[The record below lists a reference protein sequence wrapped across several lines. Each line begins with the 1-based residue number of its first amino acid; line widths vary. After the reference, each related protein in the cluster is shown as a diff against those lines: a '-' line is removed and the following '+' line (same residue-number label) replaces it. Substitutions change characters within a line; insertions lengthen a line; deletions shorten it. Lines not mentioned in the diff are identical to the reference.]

1 MATSTI
7 GAKRKRLSP
16 EEEKKRQEQDEMVTA
31 AFALSHFMFLRDRI
45 QDGKKRKIIKDDTE
59 ETLDLLLR
67 WTSDPPKNL
76 PEATTAVLGR
86 CSKPIRKQLTK
97 SDVKGDQNRLML
109 SKVQVDKNFLPLL
122 EESDTLLGKE
132 GTRVSVYGPD
142 GKAHEMMFKMWNEK
156 TPVLMSGWNTF
167 VKEYK
172 LSMYCDFLT
181 VFMFRHK
188 VTREICVAIDF
199 TRHPV
204 ARQLSERISKIVFK
218 GEDKD

>member
-7 GAKRKRLSP
+7 GAKRKRLTP

-67 WTSDPPKNL
+67 WTSDPPKIYRKR
-76 PEATTAVLGR
+76 PR
-86 CSKPIRKQLTK
+86 QKQLTK

-109 SKVQVDKNFLPLL
+109 SKVQ
-122 EESDTLLGKE
+122 

-167 VKEYK
+167 VKVYK

-188 VTREICVAIDF
+188 VTREICVAIDS